1 MKFPRLSAGG
11 LVALVIALGFGF
23 LAVVLVPGLKLA
35 SELAES
41 TQSLKFVGQQQRY
54 PTVVRAS
61 LDSIRDRLGNRVY
74 LQDSLDQL
82 RDAAGK
88 LDNAMRE
95 LNAARS
101 ARWFGAND
109 ADGASI
115 GTNEPIAGKHTAT
128 LKDLWSKEQEAL
140 SPLLAFQGV
149 PYQDNETTGTALT
162 EKGRD
167 LERDV
172 NAAIRASKRAMPLL
186 DNELNAVVAELQAV
200 NERSA
205 VRLRLVMLS
214 GVGLALLLVV
224 LVSVLL
230 LARRRQDASLR
241 AARQQTADI
250 LRTVKDGL
258 FLLDQNLV
266 IGSSYSSA
274 LETLFQRTDF
284 AGLSFEKLLQGIV
297 SEKTLSTAVKF
308 VGVLWAERTKENLV
322 KSINPL
328 GEVEVHVDDGKGKV
342 ATRFLQ
348 FDFHRVRVDGKITHV
363 LVSVSDVTARVDLA
377 RELQSSQSQ
386 AQGQI
391 DTLLGILHVDPAQL
405 ASFLNDSNAAM
416 KMINAVLREPAR
428 EESAFR
434 KKLDTLFRLVHS
446 VKGEAA
452 ALGLSSI
459 ESRAHSFED
468 DLKGLRDKTDLSGN
482 DFLPLVIKL
491 DDLLT
496 HLQSV
501 GDLVARLSRLHA
513 ATSASHTDTAVIE
526 DGGVEVG
533 NAVHGDAAAGRA
545 EALAKGAAPAAA
557 VPTVAVQAGAVQA
570 EDAGVIGMLQKL
582 TTRVAVENHKE
593 AALQCMGFDTV
604 PDEYRRIVKD
614 ISIQAVRNAIVHG
627 IEPAGERLAL
637 GKPAQGALR
646 LIFQDLGEAGYKYIA
661 EDDGQGLSTER
672 IKAVALKKGFITP
685 EKAQT
690 LDSKQV
696 FALLFQA
703 GFSTVE
709 NATKDAGRGVG
720 MNLMASLMQQV
731 GGKVAVATMP
741 GKFTRLTLTL
751 PQLKRADTEA
761 A

>member
-41 TQSLKFVGQQQRY
+41 TRSLKFVGQQQRY
-54 PTVVRAS
+54 PTIVRAS
-61 LDSIRDRLGNRVY
+61 LDSIRERLGNRAY

-82 RDAAGK
+82 RDATGK
-88 LDNAMRE
+88 LDSAVRE
-95 LNAARS
+95 LNAPRR
-101 ARWFGAND
+101 ARWFAVNGDEGA
-109 ADGASI
+109 GI
-115 GTNEPIAGKHTAT
+115 GTGEPIAGKHAAT
-128 LKDLWSKEQEAL
+128 LQELWTKEREAL

-149 PYQDNETTGTALT
+149 PYQDNEATGTALT
-162 EKGRD
+162 DKGKD
-167 LERDV
+167 LDRDV
-172 NAAIRASKRAMPLL
+172 NAAIRASKHAMPLL
-186 DNELNAVVAELQAV
+186 DNELNGIVAELQAV

-205 VRLRLVMLS
+205 VRLRLVMLG
-214 GVGLALLLVV
+214 GVALALLLVV

-258 FLLDQNLV
+258 FLLDQNLI
-266 IGSSYSSA
+266 IGASYSSA
-274 LETLFQRTDF
+274 LETLFQRKDF

-328 GEVEVHVDDGKGKV
+328 GEVEVNVDDGKGKV

-377 RELQSSQSQ
+377 RELQASQSQ

-459 ESRAHSFED
+459 ETRAHSFED

-513 ATSASHTDTAVIE
+513 ATSTSHTDTAVIE
-526 DGGVEVG
+526 ESAGAALKDA
-533 NAVHGDAAAGRA
+533 NAAAAADAART
-545 EALAKGAAPAAA
+545 EPPELKAAA
-557 VPTVAVQAGAVQA
+557 AQTTAAQN
-570 EDAGVIGMLQKL
+570 EDVGVTGMLQKL
-582 TTRVAVENHKE
+582 TVRVAGENNKQ
-593 AALQCMGFDTV
+593 AALQCMGFDTI
-604 PDEYRRIVKD
+604 PDDYRRIIKD
-614 ISIQAVRNAIVHG
+614 ISVQAVRNAVVHG
-627 IEPAGERLAL
+627 IEPAGERIAL
-637 GKPAQGALR
+637 GKPAQGSLR
-646 LIFQDLGEAGYKYIA
+646 LIFQDLGEAGYKFIA
-661 EDDGQGLSTER
+661 EDDGQGLSMER
-672 IKAVALKKGFITP
+672 IKAAALKKGFITP

-720 MNLMASLMQQV
+720 MNLMASLMQQI